1 MLGCYSSAKQAI
13 RPVFFSTHG
22 GRLDHDPLRA
32 GLTQATGDDTIKN
45 HSHSRKKYP
54 MARKIHVVINP
65 ASGQPQ
71 PVQMDSELAGETP
84 VSIQVVP
91 GIVRGL
97 SPA

>member
-1 MLGCYSSAKQAI
+1 
-13 RPVFFSTHG
+13 
-22 GRLDHDPLRA
+22 
-32 GLTQATGDDTIKN
+32 
-45 HSHSRKKYP
+45 